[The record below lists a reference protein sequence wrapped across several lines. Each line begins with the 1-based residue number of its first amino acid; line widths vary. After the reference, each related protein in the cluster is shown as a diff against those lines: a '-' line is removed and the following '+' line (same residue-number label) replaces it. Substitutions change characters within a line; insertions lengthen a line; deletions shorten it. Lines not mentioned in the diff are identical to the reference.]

1 VIWYRLRV
9 WFRDGV
15 DQIRRV
21 VRDDR
26 GRLLSDRFKQ
36 RSEFTGPAADWV
48 RAHLTS
54 LAHEVTDTKRAM
66 ASRRARWAMRLPLLA
81 CGVLFLVGAAYLTR
95 SIVLTD
101 ELSYSEPILAFLQVL
116 LPIGLTGSGI
126 GVIGISNSRCSE
138 KGLRRRAAKSL
149 RQVRYWNW
157 ILSHQSVLC
166 GACGYPLD
174 RVPRG
179 ADGFVECPECWAGWR
194 LRPIFAR
201 RRDRKRLD

>member
-1 VIWYRLRV
+1 MVWFRLRV

-26 GRLLSDRFKQ
+26 GLLLPDRFKQ
-36 RSEFTGPAADWV
+36 RREFTGPAADWV
-48 RAHLTS
+48 RAHLAS
-54 LAHEVTDTKRAM
+54 LAHEVADTKRAM

-81 CGVLFLVGAAYLTR
+81 CGAFFLASAAYLTR
-95 SIVLTD
+95 SIAVSNQLAHAA
-101 ELSYSEPILAFLQVL
+101 PIMAILLVL

-126 GVIGISNSRCSE
+126 GVIVILISRCSE
-138 KGLRRRAAKSL
+138 KGLRRRTAKSL

-157 ILSHQSVLC
+157 IVSHQAVLC

-179 ADGFVECPECWAGWR
+179 AEGFVECPECGAGWK
-194 LRPIFAR
+194 LRPTFAQ
-201 RRDRKRLD
+201 RKRSSNHT